1 LTFKVNPLPKILD
14 RVLSQQE
21 AVDLVTDFVN
31 NVQFAI
37 EQESSDFTAETNK
50 TYLIDTTAAVEVTLP
65 PTASA
70 NFYIRIKDSTGSAN
84 TNPITVITAG
94 SETIDGQVSDI
105 IDSDYASKTYIFNG
119 SNWSIL

>member
-1 LTFKVNPLPKILD
+1 MTFKVNPLPKILD